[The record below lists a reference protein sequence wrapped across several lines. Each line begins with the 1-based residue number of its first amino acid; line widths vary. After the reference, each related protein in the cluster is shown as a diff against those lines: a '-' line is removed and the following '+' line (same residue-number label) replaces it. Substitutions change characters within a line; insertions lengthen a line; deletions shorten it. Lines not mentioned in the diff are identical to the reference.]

1 MLVNYP
7 HPWRTRVVTF
17 FLAAAAAVSLGYW
30 ALKWPVAKHSDRFA
44 APQPA
49 PLAIDGVRLAQLLG
63 FSGTATTG
71 GALASSANAASRFKL
86 LGVIA
91 QGSKH
96 GSALIAVDG
105 ELAKPYRVGDSV
117 AEGMLLQSVKG
128 RSVTLAPDMNGNQ
141 GVILE
146 MPPMPG
152 TP

>member
-1 MLVNYP
+1 M
-7 HPWRTRVVTF
+7 
-17 FLAAAAAVSLGYW
+17 
-30 ALKWPVAKHSDRFA
+30 
-44 APQPA
+44 
-49 PLAIDGVRLAQLLG
+49 
-63 FSGTATTG
+63 
-71 GALASSANAASRFKL
+71 
-86 LGVIA
+86 IA

-128 RSVTLAPDMNGNQ
+128 RTVTLAPDMNGNQ

-152 TP
+152 SP